1 MLDLLKKR
9 IMNIEKPQFQNMKNR
24 SLVISTALFLFTFV
38 LTAQMKEY
46 TLEECILIALDKNI
60 SIKQSELDLE
70 SAEIDKADAIG
81 NFLPRIGAQ
90 SQHIWNNGLSQNI
103 TNGLIEN
110 LTTQFSSFGGN
121 IGLTLFNGRQNV
133 NQLSRANLN
142 MLARQYQLEDMKDD
156 ISLFVANAYLQ
167 VMFSKE
173 LEQVQRYQL
182 ELAKQELERTQ
193 LSIDAGILTAA
204 EIFEIEANVAT
215 QEQAVI
221 QAENAYRLS
230 RISLAQL
237 LLITD
242 YENFDIAQ
250 EEFDIPFS
258 EILGETPKKIYEKA
272 LTFRND
278 IKLGITNLELAEKEI
293 DLAKGALMPTL
304 SAFYNYN
311 TRISYSD
318 RLVETGEFIRTP
330 IGFVQDN
337 GAVVV
342 SQFPQRDVAGALP
355 FGTQF
360 TQNDGQSYGLS
371 LNIPIF
377 NGLSAKNNIKRRKLN
392 LKRIENQLEQT
403 KLDLENTINQAYNDA
418 KGAYKFYDA
427 SEKTLLARQQAFEIA
442 KQRFDAGVLNS
453 FDYVQARQRY
463 QIAASDIIR
472 AKFDYIFKLKVLEF
486 YFGLE
491 M

>member
-1 MLDLLKKR
+1 
-9 IMNIEKPQFQNMKNR
+9 MKN
-24 SLVISTALFLFTFV
+24 SKLGLTTALVLITFA
-38 LTAQMKEY
+38 LTAQMREY

-60 SIKQSELDLE
+60 SIKQSELDLK
-70 SAEIDKADAIG
+70 SSEIDKADAIG
-81 NFLPRIGAQ
+81 NFLPRFNAQ

-121 IGLTLFNGRQNV
+121 LGVTLFNGRQNI

-167 VMFSKE
+167 VMFNKE
-173 LEQVQRYQL
+173 LEQVQRFQL
-182 ELAKQELERTQ
+182 ELSKQERERTQ

-204 EIFEIEANVAT
+204 EIYEIEANVAS
-215 QEQAVI
+215 QEQALI
-221 QAENAYRLS
+221 QAQNAYRLS

-250 EEFDIPFS
+250 EEFDVPFS
-258 EILGETPKKIYEKA
+258 DILDQTPKAIYEKA
-272 LTFRND
+272 LSFRND
-278 IKLGITNLELAEKEI
+278 IKLGITNIELAEKDI
-293 DLAKGALMPTL
+293 DLAKGTLLPTL

-318 RLVETGEFIRTP
+318 RLVETGELLTAP

-342 SQFPQRDVAGALP
+342 SQFPQREVAGALP
-355 FGTQF
+355 FSKQF

-377 NGLSAKNNIKRRKLN
+377 NGLSSKNNIKRRKLN
-392 LKRIENQLEQT
+392 LKRVENQFEQT
-403 KLDLENTINQAYNDA
+403 KLDLESTINQAYNNA
-418 KGAYKFYDA
+418 QGAFKFYDA
-427 SEKTLLARQQAFEIA
+427 SQKTLVARQQAFEIA

-472 AKFDYIFKLKVLEF
+472 AKFDYVFKLKVLEF

-491 M
+491 L

>member
-1 MLDLLKKR
+1 MKK
-9 IMNIEKPQFQNMKNR
+9 IFSFLI
-24 SLVISTALFLFTFV
+24 SLSTFLTS
-38 LTAQMKEY
+38 AQVKQY
-46 TLEECILIALDKNI
+46 TLKECVLLALENNI
-60 SIKQSELDLE
+60 SIKQSELELE
-70 SAEIDKADAIG
+70 SAEIDKDDAMG
-81 NFLPRIGAQ
+81 SFFPRVNAQ

-121 IGLTLFNGRQNV
+121 IGVTLFNGRQNI

-142 MLARQYQLEDMKDD
+142 LIARQYQLEDMKDD
-156 ISLFVANAYLQ
+156 TSLFVANAYLQ
-167 VMFSKE
+167 VMFNRE
-173 LEQVQRYQL
+173 LNQVQRYQL

-193 LSIDAGILTAA
+193 LSIESGILTPV
-204 EIFEIEANVAT
+204 EVYEIEANIAT

-242 YENFDIAQ
+242 YENFDIAK
-250 EEFDIPFS
+250 ENFDIPFS
-258 EILGETPKKIYEKA
+258 EILTETPRAIFEKA
-272 LTFRND
+272 LTQRND
-278 IKLGITNLELAEKEI
+278 IKLGITNLEIAEKDI

-318 RLVETGEFIRTP
+318 RFIETGNLIQTP
-330 IGFVQDN
+330 IGIVQEN
-337 GAVVV
+337 GATVV
-342 SQFPQRDVAGALP
+342 SQFPEREITGPLS
-355 FGTQF
+355 FGNQF

-371 LNIPIF
+371 VNIPIF
-377 NGLSAKNNIKRRKLN
+377 NGLSIKNNIKRRKLN
-392 LKRIENQLEQT
+392 LKRLENQLEQT
-403 KLDLENTINQAYNDA
+403 KLDLENTINQAYNNTR
-418 KGAYKFYDA
+418 GSYKFYDA
-427 SEKTLLARQQAFEIA
+427 SEKTLIARKQAFDIA
-442 KQRFDAGVLNS
+442 KQRFEAGVLNS

-486 YFGLE
+486 YFGLPLE
-491 M
+491 Y

>member
-1 MLDLLKKR
+1 
-9 IMNIEKPQFQNMKNR
+9 MKIIKIV
-24 SLVISTALFLFTFV
+24 LPTALFLFVFTV
-38 LTAQMKEY
+38 SGQMKEY
-46 TLEECILIALDKNI
+46 TLEECVLLALEKNI
-60 SIKQSELDLE
+60 SIKQSELELE
-70 SAEIDKADAIG
+70 SAEIDKDDARG
-81 NFLPRIGAQ
+81 SFLPRVNAQ

-121 IGLTLFNGRQNV
+121 IGVTLFNGRQNV

-142 MLARQYQLEDMKDD
+142 LLARQYQLDDMKDD
-156 ISLFVANAYLQ
+156 VSLFVANAYLQ
-167 VMFSKE
+167 VMFNRE
-173 LEQVQRYQL
+173 LEQVQRFQL

-193 LSIDAGILTAA
+193 LSIESGILTPV
-204 EIFEIEANVAT
+204 EIYEIEANVAT
-215 QEQAVI
+215 QEQAVV

-242 YENFDIAQ
+242 YENFDIAK
-250 EEFDIPFS
+250 EDFDIPFS
-258 EILGETPKKIYEKA
+258 EILTETPKDIFEKA
-272 LTFRND
+272 LTQRND
-278 IKLGITNLELAEKEI
+278 IKLGITNLEIAEKDI

-318 RLVETGEFIRTP
+318 RFIETGNLLQTP
-330 IGFVQDN
+330 IGVVQNN

-342 SQFPQRDVAGALP
+342 SQFPEREIAGPLS

-360 TQNDGQSYGLS
+360 GQNDGQSYGLS

-392 LKRIENQLEQT
+392 LKRLENQLEQT
-403 KLDLENTINQAYNDA
+403 KLDLENTINQAYNNA

-427 SEKTLLARQQAFEIA
+427 SEKTLIARKQAFDIA

-453 FDYVQARQRY
+453 FDFVQVRQRY
-463 QIAASDIIR
+463 QIASSDIIR

-486 YFGLE
+486 YFGLPLKN
-491 M
+491 